1 MSPRLFMDPQR
12 VHYAV
17 QQLCRVLS
25 VVPSNYGPRRLPV
38 ELQEEDH
45 RVDRHVLLMGLCRYR
60 RRTLQPK
67 AFTPRT
73 NVFDLWPAVRPEFA
87 ARPAAPHPGQP
98 VLGERHHVFALG
110 QWLMGLPVRLSGRAH
125 QARGGLAGA
134 S

>member
-1 MSPRLFMDPQR
+1 M
-12 VHYAV
+12 
-17 QQLCRVLS
+17 
-25 VVPSNYGPRRLPV
+25 PSNYGPRRLPV

-110 QWLMGLPVRLSGRAH
+110 QWAYLCAFQDGRIKHVAGWQVRADIP
-125 QARGGLAGA
+125 
-134 S
+134 